1 MADNTSDD
9 KVHFFDK
16 PGNINRFLRVFYAI
30 CAILLVMDFVVH
42 RHTIFKWEELPGF
55 YAIFG
60 FVAFV
65 ALVEG
70 SKLLRKLVKRKED
83 YYDVDE

>member
-1 MADNTSDD
+1 MADNTSDN
-9 KVHFFDK
+9 KVYFFDK
-16 PGNINRFLRVFYAI
+16 PGNINRFLRVFYVI

-42 RHTIFKWEELPGF
+42 RHTIFKWEEMPGF